1 MEGQKE
7 ILGLWISKNE
17 GAKFWLSVVND
28 INNRGT
34 KNIFIACIDGL
45 SGFSEAINAVFPNTQ
60 IQRCIVHMIRNSL
73 NFVVWRDKKDVAKD
87 LKAIYTADTEQIAK
101 VSLTS
106 FKAKWDCKY
115 PLLVI
120 RGKEIGLK

>member
-17 GAKFWLSVVND
+17 GAKFWLSVMND
-28 INNRGT
+28 IKNRGVE
-34 KNIFIACIDGL
+34 NVFIACIDGL

-87 LKAIYTADTEQIAK
+87 LKSIYTADTEAN
-101 VSLTS
+101 
-106 FKAKWDCKY
+106 C
-115 PLLVI
+115 
-120 RGKEIGLK
+120 